1 MKKILSAFITMAI
14 ILSVSACEGSTPEAT
29 TAASTD
35 SAVTTTADNT
45 KETAETT
52 EAETTEE
59 TTTAETTTEETTT
72 EETTTEETT
81 AAETTTAETTTAETT
96 TAEAATTEEAAATEA
111 TTEAQGEPAQ
121 GELIENNF
129 LDGLKGKSPLYYEF
143 GRITS
148 TVPVTMTMT
157 LLNEDGSVMGT
168 MKMTMAS
175 LGRIAMATEA
185 SGESARIILEDGTNY
200 IISDDEKYAMYYTL
214 SEDERSAMEEEM
226 LSSMQ
231 FATAFDFDKAEFT
244 SGTEE
249 FMGETLKYE
258 TVDDGTTSATL
269 YFVPETGRAK
279 YILSEGQTARIDDY
293 YTGADESLFE
303 IPEDYQ
309 KMDLESLMGDLTA
322 AE

>member
-35 SAVTTTADNT
+35 SAVTTTADNSN
-45 KETAETT
+45 ETAETT
-52 EAETTEE
+52 EAETTAAETTAAETTTEE
-59 TTTAETTTEETTT
+59 TTTAETTT
-72 EETTTEETT
+72 
-81 AAETTTAETTTAETT
+81 
-96 TAEAATTEEAAATEA
+96 AEATTTEA
-111 TTEAQGEPAQ
+111 TTGAQGEF
-121 GELIENNF
+121 IDNSF
-129 LDGLKGKSPLYYEF
+129 LDGLKDKSPLYYEF
-143 GRITS
+143 GKITS

-157 LLNEDGSVMGT
+157 LLNEGGSIMGT

-185 SGESARIILEDGTNY
+185 SGESARIILENGTNY
-200 IISDDEKYAMYYTL
+200 IISDNEKYVMYYTL
-214 SEDERSAMEEEM
+214 PEDEKKAMEEEM

-231 FATAFDFDKAEFT
+231 FYSAFDFDNAEFS

-258 TVDDGTTSATL
+258 TVNDGTTDATL
-269 YFVPETGRAK
+269 YFVPETGRVK
-279 YILSEGQTARIDDY
+279 YIVSEGQTARIDDY

-303 IPEDYQ
+303 IPEDYE
-309 KMDLESLMGDLTA
+309 MIDFESLMGELGTA
-322 AE
+322 E